1 MLNRLKELR
10 LEHNLTQKD
19 IADYL
24 GLTKQAVQRYESG
37 LSTPKL
43 ATWQKLADFFG
54 VSVLTLMSD
63 DEQPEVTLKND
74 VPTEVI
80 YKGKKYKVIT
90 NE

>member
-1 MLNRLKELR
+1 MAKRIKELR
-10 LEHNLTQKD
+10 LEHNLTQKELSEKTG
-19 IADYL
+19 IPLPNISA
-24 GLTKQAVQRYESG
+24 YERG
-37 LSTPKL
+37 IRNPKIEVC
-43 ATWQKLADFFG
+43 QKLADFFD
-54 VSVLTLMSD
+54 VSVLKLMGN

>member
-1 MLNRLKELR
+1 MMNRIKEIRKQQKVSQDKLANVLNMSR
-10 LEHNLTQKD
+10 
-19 IADYL
+19 
-24 GLTKQAVQRYESG
+24 QAISHYERG
-37 LSTPKL
+37 DREPKL

>member
-10 LEHNLTQKD
+10 LEHNLTLKELSEKTVISD
-19 IADYL
+19 VNL
-24 GLTKQAVQRYESG
+24 SRYERGIVS
-37 LSTPKL
+37 PRPNM
-43 ATWQKLADFFG
+43 WQKLADFFG
-54 VSVLTLMSD
+54 MSVLTLMSD